1 MLLAKIQNKI
11 AKLGRNENDFVFVL
25 MQMKDAK
32 ASVGKIIAIPGA
44 FHSMAQHMSL
54 ISQSTICKLSKT
66 TNVSVLS
73 WLSISRQNYL
83 VAFKVS
89 ASKR

>member
-1 MLLAKIQNKI
+1 
-11 AKLGRNENDFVFVL
+11 
-25 MQMKDAK
+25 
-32 ASVGKIIAIPGA
+32 
-44 FHSMAQHMSL
+44 MAQHMSL